1 MKTEWKL
8 NASLRVTG
16 RHGRQR
22 LDHWEVRLCARSRL
36 AQLRE
41 SWHSN
46 KWRGKRDLLRIFVYG
61 FVSCLQDMLLG
72 HFVCIPIHFYSPI
85 TIATQ
90 FYLLGEKATAW
101 VDQEH
106 FSSCWRT
113 STLGYPLLICSRIQ
127 SRSRSL
133 IFFDYWEVDALAE
146 WYGCNCQPS
155 RSRWSPSTWIHGFSK
170 EEGYRPLPLTLE
182 RAAGGGGGQWIRVTK
197 VTSLSSRGKHS
208 RHSTYRCFLSR
219 QETITKLHP
228 RTFKTPPL
236 PRPNTIPTEG
246 QIPPRACCSLCLTLP
261 SDFQLASPS
270 L

>member
-182 RAAGGGGGQWIRVTK
+182 RAAGGWWGAMDQGDQSYESEFTWQT
-197 VTSLSSRGKHS
+197 
-208 RHSTYRCFLSR
+208 
-219 QETITKLHP
+219 
-228 RTFKTPPL
+228 
-236 PRPNTIPTEG
+236 
-246 QIPPRACCSLCLTLP
+246 
-261 SDFQLASPS
+261 
-270 L
+270 